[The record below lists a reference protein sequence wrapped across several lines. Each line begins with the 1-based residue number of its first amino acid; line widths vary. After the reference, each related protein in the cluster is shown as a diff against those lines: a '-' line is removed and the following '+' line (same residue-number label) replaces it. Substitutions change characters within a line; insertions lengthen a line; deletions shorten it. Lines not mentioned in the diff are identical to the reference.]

1 MCSMNVEDLKQVYGA
16 LLSSPGMDD
25 VVKIDLKINRRL
37 VLLLSQIIE
46 RGVGAKGKDGFF
58 GMVDISGAEEIQHL
72 TDLAKDCLEKAGLT
86 ALNQKLISLQVK

>member
-1 MCSMNVEDLKQVYGA
+1 MNAEDLKQVYGA
-16 LLSSPGMDD
+16 LLCSPGMNE

-46 RGVGAKGKDGFF
+46 RGVSAKGKDGLF
-58 GMVDISGAEEIQHL
+58 GIVDISGAEDIKHL

-86 ALNQKLISLQVK
+86 DLNQKLLSLQVK